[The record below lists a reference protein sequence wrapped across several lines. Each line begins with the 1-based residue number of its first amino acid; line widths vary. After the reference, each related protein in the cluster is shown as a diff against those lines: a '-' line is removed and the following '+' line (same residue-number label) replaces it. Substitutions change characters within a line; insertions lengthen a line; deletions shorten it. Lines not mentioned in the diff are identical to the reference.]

1 MTGTGP
7 YEHQSDVDGY
17 LAALRNPARIPVL
30 GAAGARLGELAAL
43 SDTAPRTP
51 PGPVGDVL
59 VVVPP
64 GSATAPVG
72 AALAERVGGT
82 FAVGTPGQLCP
93 SDARADHVVLM
104 GLRPELSL
112 ELVLEAL
119 DATAALREAGRGEA
133 ALGVLSGRNVAEL
146 SWLIAKGLGCGLRVP
161 PADAQLCVA
170 PWGGQ
175 TREDVPGLQWLV
187 SEQARAEVLAPL
199 LLGRRHS
206 LVSFAVAG
214 REHALVL
221 PDTVVCGALADQDEL
236 GEPPENAP
244 SCAFTGQCF
253 RAGIGVDD
261 VLPARAIQADVVFA
275 NSCTS
280 WRPGHGLVA
289 EDYQLTN
296 AFAQGSTAAFIG
308 APHRMIPD
316 VRLNLLAH
324 RAAAAGA
331 TAGQLGVLVNQ
342 RAGRRDLPHYLVLG
356 IPWVVPVP
364 AAGPVPLDRLT
375 TLLDES
381 DSNADD
387 TVRARLRRAGRVV
400 QALRDLPLAGLL
412 PAGGLAEIDAEVA
425 AVAADL
431 KRDPSRADAKSDS
444 GERLLELMA
453 DAEFDTAL
461 DLRDFGQVSES
472 ALNEVWE
479 DVLET
484 TSVPGTEPCPYC
496 GGPTATVTGRHPAHP
511 RVARVLRACHL
522 CGPVLDLPADT
533 AIRAITIECPTV
545 WTSPGTVAVAVTIHS
560 ARETDGPERVPGAV
574 VVQVA
579 KSAARGL
586 VVPEAQ
592 RLLLGPEGPARV
604 RTELGIKDNAFAHH
618 EHTLRA
624 IVVAGGQVH
633 SASRP
638 VAIRPSTDN
647 SSSA

>member
-1 MTGTGP
+1 MT
-7 YEHQSDVDGY
+7 YEAHSSVDGY
-17 LAALRNPARIPVL
+17 LDALRDPARIPVL
-30 GAAGARLGELAAL
+30 GSAGTRLAELTEL
-43 SDTAPRTP
+43 SDTAPRIP

-59 VVVPP
+59 VLVPP
-64 GSATAPVG
+64 GSAAAPIG

-82 FAVGTPGQLCP
+82 FAVGKPGE
-93 SDARADHVVLM
+93 ARADHVVLM
-104 GLRPELSL
+104 GLGPELSL
-112 ELVLEAL
+112 ELVLETL
-119 DATAALREAGRGEA
+119 GATAALREAGRGEA

-187 SEQARAEVLAPL
+187 SEQARADVLTPL
-199 LLGRRHS
+199 LLGRRHG

-221 PDTVVCGALADQDEL
+221 PDTVVCGALADQ
-236 GEPPENAP
+236 GEPGENAP

-253 RAGIGVDD
+253 RAGIAIGD

-289 EDYQLTN
+289 DDYQLTN
-296 AFAQGSTAAFIG
+296 AFAHGSTAAFIG

-342 RAGRRDLPHYLVLG
+342 QAGRRDVPHYLGLG

-375 TLLDES
+375 TLLNDT
-381 DSNADD
+381 DSSADD
-387 TVRARLRRAGRVV
+387 IIRARLRRAGQVV

-431 KRDPSRADAKSDS
+431 KRDPSRADTKSDS
-444 GERLLELMA
+444 GERLLELVA

-484 TSVPGTEPCPYC
+484 TAVPGTERCPYC

-511 RVARVLRACHL
+511 RVARVLRACHT

-533 AIRAITIECPTV
+533 GIRSITIDCPTV
-545 WTSPGTVAVAVTIHS
+545 WTSPGTVAAEVTIHS
-560 ARETDGPERVPGAV
+560 AQEAEGPAAV

-586 VVPEAQ
+586 LVPEAQ
-592 RLLLGPEGPARV
+592 RLLLGPDGPARV

-638 VAIRPSTDN
+638 VAIRPPTRN
-647 SSSA
+647 S

>member
-1 MTGTGP
+1 MTEVGP
-7 YEHQSDVDGY
+7 YEAQSGLDGY
-17 LAALRNPARIPVL
+17 LAALRDPVRIPVL
-30 GAAGARLGELAAL
+30 GTAGARLRELAAL
-43 SDTAPRTP
+43 SDTAARTP
-51 PGPVGDVL
+51 PGPTGDVL

-82 FAVGTPGQLCP
+82 FAVGKPGELCT
-93 SDARADHVVLM
+93 SGARADHVVLM
-104 GLRPELSL
+104 GLGHELSL
-112 ELVLEAL
+112 ELLLEAL
-119 DATAALREAGRGEA
+119 DATAALRQADRGEA
-133 ALGVLSGRNVAEL
+133 ALGVLFGRSLAEL

-175 TREDVPGLQWLV
+175 TREDVPGLHWLV

-199 LLGRRHS
+199 LFGRRHG

-221 PDTVVCGALADQDEL
+221 SDTVVCGALADQDEM
-236 GEPPENAP
+236 GEPSENAP

-253 RAGIGVDD
+253 RAGIGIGD
-261 VLPARAIQADVVFA
+261 VLPARKIQADVVFA

-289 EDYQLTN
+289 DDYQLTN
-296 AFAQGSTAAFIG
+296 AFAHGSTAAFIG

-331 TAGQLGVLVNQ
+331 TAGQLAVLVNQ
-342 RAGRRDLPHYLVLG
+342 QAGRRDVPHYLVLG

-364 AAGPVPLDRLT
+364 AAEPIPIDRLAS
-375 TLLDES
+375 LLTETGPS
-381 DSNADD
+381 ADD
-387 TVRARLRRAGRVV
+387 AVRAQLRRAGRVV

-425 AVAADL
+425 AVVADL
-431 KRDPSRADAKSDS
+431 KRNPSRARADAASHS
-444 GERLLELMA
+444 ARRLMELVA

-479 DVLET
+479 DFLET
-484 TSVPGTEPCPYC
+484 TAVTGTERCPYC
-496 GGPTATVTGRHPAHP
+496 GGLTATVTGRHPAHP
-511 RVARVLRACHL
+511 RVERVLRACHT
-522 CGPVLDLPADT
+522 CGPVLDLPART
-533 AIRAITIECPTV
+533 PIRAITIECPAV
-545 WTSPGTVAVAVTIHS
+545 WTSPGTVAVEVTIDS
-560 ARETDGPERVPGAV
+560 AEEPDEPERVPAAV

-579 KSAARGL
+579 KSAAHGL
-586 VVPEAQ
+586 VIPEPQ
-592 RLLLGPEGPARV
+592 RVLLGPEGPAQV
-604 RTELGIKDNAFAHH
+604 RTEVGIKQNAFAHH

-624 IVVAGGQVH
+624 IVIAGGQVH
-633 SASRP
+633 SAARP
-638 VAIRPSTDN
+638 VAVRPS
-647 SSSA
+647 A